1 MLSCSQGF
9 TGNIITCSRL
19 FFIFL
24 FINSFFVSPIQ
35 VIAFALAFVVIV
47 TLDMTRRDAKQCIK
61 DRDAREQIGTV
72 RWLFFLI
79 NATFLD
85 SNKN

>member
-24 FINSFFVSPIQ
+24 FINLFFVSPIQ
-35 VIAFALAFVVIV
+35 VIAFAVIV
-47 TLDMTRRDAKQCIK
+47 TLDMMRRDAKQCIK

-72 RWLFFLI
+72 R
-79 NATFLD
+79 
-85 SNKN
+85 

>member
-61 DRDAREQIGTV
+61 DRDAREQIS
-72 RWLFFLI
+72 F
-79 NATFLD
+79 
-85 SNKN
+85 